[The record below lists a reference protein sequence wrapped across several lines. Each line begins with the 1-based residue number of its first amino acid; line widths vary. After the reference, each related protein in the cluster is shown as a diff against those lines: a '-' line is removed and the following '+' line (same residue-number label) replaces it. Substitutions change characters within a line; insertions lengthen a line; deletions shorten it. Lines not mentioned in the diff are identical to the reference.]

1 MAIKYIDPYKK
12 SPLDFLSFTLY
23 FGMMFLA
30 LPTLALCT
38 LGTFILAYFGHD
50 TESTKLC
57 VMFAFLF
64 IIPILI
70 YKKIGM
76 SYKKRTLS
84 IVNSFR
90 SDLAFDPT
98 PEHEFFG
105 HDVYLGVDTNR
116 GTIVYIAHPSSN
128 FFTKDVL
135 LVAFDNTSWS
145 SIELI
150 NSTIPAIKINTKT
163 PDIPH
168 VTFTGKQA
176 RRIFDMINAM
186 RSKNYQYDVSNPGYV
201 EYKAEQA
208 ATTHGLN
215 LILPR
220 P

>member
-1 MAIKYIDPYKK
+1 MTIKYIDPYKK
-12 SPLDFLSFTLY
+12 SPWDFFSFIIY

-30 LPTLALCT
+30 IPTLALCT

-50 TESTKLC
+50 PEGTRLC
-57 VMFAFLF
+57 ILFAVLF
-64 IIPILI
+64 IIPIII
-70 YKKIGM
+70 YKKIGV
-76 SYKKRTLS
+76 SYKKRALA
-84 IVNSFR
+84 IIKSFR
-90 SDLAFDPT
+90 SDLAFDPL

-105 HDVYLGVDTNR
+105 HDVYLGIDTQR
-116 GTIVYIAHPSSN
+116 GTIVYIAHPNSN
-128 FFTKDVL
+128 FFIKDVL
-135 LVAFDNTSWS
+135 LMAFDNNSWR

-150 NSTIPAIKINTKT
+150 NSTVPAIRINTNT

-168 VTFTGKQA
+168 VTFTGKKA
-176 RRIFDMINAM
+176 RRIYDMISAM

-208 ATTHGLN
+208 ATEHGFN